1 MPWRM
6 PRRWWWCGCDGSG
19 VRRRRVRGRRGW
31 RGGVGCGWHRF
42 THWAVAVPGAVAP
55 ERAPRLQGLARG
67 PGGGARVG
75 GAHGFRPMRPAPS
88 SKSRPV
94 QGDGQALATVVVPG
108 PRGRRRR
115 GACAA
120 GSPARGRRPRCR
132 CPVRLLVAQPTMR
145 RENRPR
151 DEGGAAEPRPGR
163 HVGEVDHP
171 APVWAGGGEVAAQ
184 RAERGP
190 GSPWRARWCALSCPA
205 RRRSDSG
212 ARMRRTRGAP
222 GHPGALL
229 PGVEQP
235 PGLPGSQRRVERL
248 GPQGEDPLVQGGVRD
263 RPLGGR
269 AGPGGVI
276 GGRGDPAPRLGQDG
290 ADPGGRQSR
299 FRWLVG

>member
-1 MPWRM
+1 M
-6 PRRWWWCGCDGSG
+6 PRCPRRRV
-19 VRRRRVRGRRGW
+19 VRRRRWTGDLDPWSLWWTRPSRSPPSRCL
-31 RGGVGCGWHRF
+31 RCQI
-42 THWAVAVPGAVAP
+42 ACS
-55 ERAPRLQGLARG
+55 RAPT
-67 PGGGARVG
+67 
-75 GAHGFRPMRPAPS
+75 
-88 SKSRPV
+88 
-94 QGDGQALATVVVPG
+94 ALSV
-108 PRGRRRR
+108 
-115 GACAA
+115 
-120 GSPARGRRPRCR
+120 SM
-132 CPVRLLVAQPTMR
+132 RLLVAQPTMR

-184 RAERGP
+184 QVVGDRVPLGGP
-190 GSPWRARWCALSCPA
+190 GGAHCPA
-205 RRRSDSG
+205 RPG
-212 ARMRRTRGAP
+212 AGQSQRPHAPLHGAP

-276 GGRGDPAPRLGQDG
+276 GGRGDPAP
-290 ADPGGRQSR
+290 
-299 FRWLVG
+299 

>member
-1 MPWRM
+1 MRLAPVH
-6 PRRWWWCGCDGSG
+6 PL
-19 VRRRRVRGRRGW
+19 
-31 RGGVGCGWHRF
+31 GGGGLEV
-42 THWAVAVPGAVAP
+42 VAVLPGAVAP
-55 ERAPRLQGLARG
+55 DELALVGLAQGL
-67 PGGGARVG
+67 GGGVVVG
-75 GAHGFRPMRPAPS
+75 GAHGSGRCLDALVDES
-88 SKSRPV
+88 SGA
-94 QGDGQALATVVVPG
+94 GDGQVLRSVVAVVVPG

>member
-1 MPWRM
+1 MPWRV
-6 PRRWWWCGCDGSG
+6 PRRWWCGCDGSG

-31 RGGVGCGWHRF
+31 RGGVGCGCTSSPTGRWRLRGRRG
-42 THWAVAVPGAVAP
+42 PSRGR
-55 ERAPRLQGLARG
+55 RARTGPALVGLAQGL
-67 PGGGARVG
+67 GGGVVVG
-75 GAHGFRPMRPAPS
+75 GAHGSGRCDRCPR
-88 SKSRPV
+88 RR
-94 QGDGQALATVVVPG
+94 VVRCRRWTGTGCRGRCGGSG

-120 GSPARGRRPRCR
+120 RSPAPGRRPRCR
-132 CPVRLLVAQPTMR
+132 CPVRLLVAQPTIR

-184 RAERGP
+184 QVVGDPVPLGGP
-190 GSPWRARWCALSCPA
+190 GGAHRPA
-205 RRRSDSG
+205 RPG
-212 ARMRRTRGAP
+212 AGQTPAP
-222 GHPGALL
+222 ACAAPAARAGHPGALP
-229 PGVEQP
+229 PGARQP

-276 GGRGDPAPRLGQDG
+276 GGRGDPAP
-290 ADPGGRQSR
+290 
-299 FRWLVG
+299 